1 MGQDEGR
8 GEVCE
13 RPFEG
18 RTSTDGVSDNGGLGW
33 NPVGRSSDKQVHDR
47 RIFHVMCNQMSQ

>member
-1 MGQDEGR
+1 M
-8 GEVCE
+8 CE